1 MNHNITKNFI
11 LNIIPEIPVFA
22 MILGSGLGEINSIID
37 KKIHIPYSDIPNHPQ
52 TSIKGHAG
60 EWVFGYINEHPIIF
74 ASGRFH
80 YYEGFSIEEV
90 TTTVSIIY
98 ELGCQNLFITNA
110 AGCLNL
116 KWNLGDFMLING
128 YIDYTFRKNSNIPE
142 TTLINDNFLYK
153 KVIKTLIKSDL
164 KIRQGIYAWALG
176 PSYETP
182 SEIQDIILLGGN
194 AVGMSTVPELMLA
207 IELEM
212 NVIGISCLT
221 NYGAGLL
228 DEKLTHEAIINITK
242 ERKDKF
248 IMLIK
253 KLVQIL

>member
-1 MNHNITKNFI
+1 M
-11 LNIIPEIPVFA
+11 
-22 MILGSGLGEINSIID
+22 
-37 KKIHIPYSDIPNHPQ
+37 IHIPYSDIPNHPQ

-60 EWVFGYINEHPIIF
+60 EWIFGYINEHPIIF

-80 YYEGFSIEEV
+80 YYEGFSLEEV
-90 TTTVSIIY
+90 TTTVSIIHA
-98 ELGCQNLFITNA
+98 LGCQNLFITNA

-128 YIDYTFRKNSNIPE
+128 YIDYTFRRNSNIPE
-142 TTLINDNFLYK
+142 ITLIDNIFLYD
-153 KVIKTLIKSDL
+153 KVIKILKKSNIKIM
-164 KIRQGIYAWALG
+164 KGIYAWTLG

-182 SEIQDIILLGGN
+182 SEIQDIILLGGD

-207 IELEM
+207 KELKM

-228 DEKLTHEAIINITK
+228 NEKLTHEAIINITK
-242 ERKDKF
+242 KTKQKF

-253 KLVQIL
+253 KLVQIS